1 MNTSLAIKA
10 FAINDKKILQCDL
23 KNSAS
28 ELPILWFKD
37 GRLIDIKVKKRKSSI
52 FPHLGGRPISP
63 LPEPGIFI
71 ASKRY
76 KCKIC
81 RSPFFK

>member
-1 MNTSLAIKA
+1 MNTSLVKKE

-37 GRLIDIKVKKRKSSI
+37 GRLIDINVKKRKSSI

-63 LPEPGIFI
+63 LPEPGIFK
-71 ASKRY
+71 ASNR
-76 KCKIC
+76 
-81 RSPFFK
+81 

>member
-1 MNTSLAIKA
+1 MNKSLAIKE

-23 KNSAS
+23 KNSAL

-63 LPEPGIFI
+63 LPEPGIFK
-71 ASKRY
+71 AS
-76 KCKIC
+76 
-81 RSPFFK
+81 